1 MLCWNIF
8 WWFWLIYYKCIER
21 VCKYFSFWLLCFEM
35 LFDKDKWL
43 DWMKEYEYIL
53 CKGVL
58 IFYSN
63 FYL

>member
-1 MLCWNIF
+1 M
-8 WWFWLIYYKCIER
+8 YIER